1 MLIRILA
8 LAAVGPLLLA
18 ACSSSDDNATT
29 TPKASQTTSASGG
42 AAQPQAITVT
52 AVNFSLSPATIRA
65 AAAGQVINI
74 TFVNNGTTEHS
85 FTVGSTDVTEAGGG
99 ASSSG
104 SFTASAQNVEFHC
117 NYHPTQMKGTISING
132 SSTNK
137 TSATS
142 TPASGGGIG
151 Y

>member
-8 LAAVGPLLLA
+8 LAAVGPLLLLA

-42 AAQPQAITVT
+42 AAQPQAITIT
-52 AVNFSLSPATIRA
+52 AVNFSLSPATIKA
-65 AAAGQVINI
+65 SAGQVINI
-74 TFVNNGTTEHS
+74 TFMNNGTTEHS

-104 SFTASAQNVEFHC
+104 SFTASAQTVEFHC
-117 NYHPTQMKGTISING
+117 KYHPTQMKGTISING

-142 TPASGGGIG
+142 TPASGGGMG